1 MRRTALLAM
10 EQQGD
15 ASPGAD
21 CPRPAP
27 SLVDSI
33 KAKPEEI
40 RVWWRDLTAV
50 FDKSFL
56 ALICSVYFLQ
66 GCGNLPTLVTKYYI
80 KNSLERTCDE
90 GAVAASATSS
100 GGCGQGCH
108 VGLALTPSQQTLLLT
123 TVGLPW
129 NYKIVCKCS
138 AFFDPAAPTHL
149 SRALFQTAS

>member
-1 MRRTALLAM
+1 MMVHRVGMLLQVGGFDLIYHNGAM
-10 EQQGD
+10 VLD
-15 ASPGAD
+15 PSSAYSTFLGAD

-27 SLVDSI
+27 SFVDSI

-100 GGCGQGCH
+100 GGCGQGCR
-108 VGLALTPSQQTLLLT
+108 
-123 TVGLPW
+123 
-129 NYKIVCKCS
+129 CE
-138 AFFDPAAPTHL
+138 
-149 SRALFQTAS
+149 R